1 MSDMLTPIEGVAF
14 SELRGVR
21 HGFFNR
27 VGGVSKGIYSGLNA
41 GLNSHDSLEDITENR
56 RRVADHLGLSATQL
70 VSPLQVH
77 GISVATL
84 TRPRPQGEP
93 PEADAL
99 VTAARGIAIGVATA
113 DCAPVLFAEPVAG
126 VVGAA
131 HAGWRGA
138 LEGVLPATLA
148 AMRRLG
154 AEPTRVTAVVG
165 PTISQQHY
173 EVSADFRARFLAADP
188 DHAAF
193 FLAGERPGHFQ
204 FDLPGFVVQRLKTMG
219 IGAVVDLN
227 LCTYDDED
235 WFYSYRRATHR
246 SETDY
251 GRQISAIALA

>member
-1 MSDMLTPIEGVAF
+1 
-14 SELRGVR
+14 
-21 HGFFNR
+21 
-27 VGGVSKGIYSGLNA
+27 
-41 GLNSHDSLEDITENR
+41 
-56 RRVADHLGLSATQL
+56 
-70 VSPLQVH
+70 
-77 GISVATL
+77 
-84 TRPRPQGEP
+84 
-93 PEADAL
+93 L
-99 VTAARGIAIGVATA
+99 VTAARGVAVGVATA
-113 DCAPVLFAEPVAG
+113 DCAPVLFAEPMAG

-148 AMRRLG
+148 AMQRLG
-154 AEPTRVTAVVG
+154 AEATRVTAIVG

-188 DHAAF
+188 AHGDF
-193 FLAGERPGHFQ
+193 FLAGERPEHFQ
-204 FDLPGFVVQRLKTMG
+204 FDLPGFVVQRLRALG

-246 SETDY
+246 SEADY